1 MATVPS
7 DDRQLITFCQAHKDA
22 WVTNQALIGVSP
34 SQNTALAT
42 ALTNAGK
49 ALNTAEQARTTSLGA
64 TSTLHSEAEILR
76 NAAADIVRTVRT
88 FAKNT
93 DNPNV
98 YGLADVSPPQPRSAN
113 ALPPG
118 KPSDIVATVNS
129 DGSLT
134 LTWKSN
140 NPTGV
145 SNVVY
150 KVQRAFNGSTTYTL
164 LDTVGER
171 TFTDATIPFG
181 TTSVSYIITG
191 KRGTQT
197 GQMSN
202 TFIAQFGSVNGGGG
216 LFIAS
221 TTTAPSTGMKMAA

>member
-1 MATVPS
+1 MGTIPS
-7 DDRQLITFCQAHKDA
+7 DDRQMITFVAAHKDT
-22 WVTNQALIGVSP
+22 WVAQQAQIGVTTA
-34 SQNTALAT
+34 QNTALGT
-42 ALTNAGK
+42 ALLAAQK
-49 ALNTAEQARTTSLGA
+49 ALDTAEQAREASKGA
-64 TSTLHSEAEILR
+64 TTTFKNSSRSLR
-76 NAAADIVRTVRT
+76 DICSDMVRSIQTYAKNNNNPAVYGVADIP
-88 FAKNT
+88 A
-93 DNPNV
+93 
-98 YGLADVSPPQPRSAN
+98 PQPRSAN
-113 ALPPG
+113 APPPG
-118 KPSDIVATVNS
+118 QPGDIRASVNS

-140 NPTGV
+140 NPAGV

-150 KVQRAFNGSTTYTL
+150 KVQRAFNGSTNYTL

-197 GQMSN
+197 GPMSN
-202 TFIAQFGSVNGGGG
+202 AFTAQFGSVNGGGG
-216 LFIAS
+216 MFIAS

>member
-1 MATVPS
+1 M
-7 DDRQLITFCQAHKDA
+7 
-22 WVTNQALIGVSP
+22 
-34 SQNTALAT
+34 AT
-42 ALTNAGK
+42 ALTNAAK
-49 ALNTAEQARTTSLGA
+49 SLNTAEQARAASQGA
-64 TSTLHSEAEILR
+64 TSMLHADAQVLR

-93 DNPNV
+93 DNPGV
-98 YGLADVSPPQPRSAN
+98 YGLADVAPPQPRSAS

-118 KPSDIVATVNS
+118 QPSDIRANVNS

-140 NPTGV
+140 NPSGV

-150 KVQRAFNGSTTYTL
+150 KVQRAFNGSNNYTL

-171 TFTDATIPFG
+171 TFADMTIPFG

-191 KRGTQT
+191 KRGSQT
-197 GQMSN
+197 GPMSN
-202 TFIAQFGSVNGGGG
+202 TFTAQFGSVSGGGG
-216 LFIAS
+216 LTIVATQSAPAS
-221 TTTAPSTGMKMAA
+221 GMKMAA